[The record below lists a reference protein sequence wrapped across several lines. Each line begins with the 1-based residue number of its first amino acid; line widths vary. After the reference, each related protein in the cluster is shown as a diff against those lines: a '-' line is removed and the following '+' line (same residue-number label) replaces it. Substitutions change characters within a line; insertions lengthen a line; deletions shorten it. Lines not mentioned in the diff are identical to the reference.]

1 MRLLSTKLAN
11 ISVNR
16 TAFPLR
22 FKAAGYLQ
30 RSASLLPQREGK
42 GMELPDK
49 VALITGATGF
59 VGRRTVQRLVLEG
72 MHVRGLVRCPVEL
85 PELECYIGD
94 ITDAATVAPAAVGA
108 HVVVHC
114 AAVLHRATHAEA
126 MRVNVEGTRIVLE
139 AALQAGCMRF
149 IHLSTVSAHAVEG
162 YDVVDESTPLRQAGD
177 AYGESKALAEQ
188 VVWAMAARGLQV
200 TVLRPPAIL
209 GVAPTA
215 YWSVRMAY
223 RIAAGD
229 LALPGDGLAT
239 LPYVHVDNLI
249 DAILLALRSDTA
261 VGQAYN
267 IIDGQTSW
275 RAHTDYFRRW
285 LGVGPLPSLP
295 LDAVPPNYR
304 WCGRSSGEKA
314 IRELGYIP
322 RVTYGEAMAEAERYL
337 RESGLIKG

>member
-1 MRLLSTKLAN
+1 
-11 ISVNR
+11 
-16 TAFPLR
+16 
-22 FKAAGYLQ
+22 
-30 RSASLLPQREGK
+30 
-42 GMELPDK
+42 MELPSK
-49 VALITGATGF
+49 VALITGVTGF
-59 VGRRTVQRLVLEG
+59 VGRRTAQRLVQEG
-72 MHVRGLVRCPVEL
+72 MHVRGLVRRPVEL
-85 PELECYIGD
+85 PDLEPYLGD
-94 ITDAATVAPAAVGA
+94 ITDAATVALAAAGA

-114 AAVLHRATHAEA
+114 AAVMHRATRAEA

-139 AALQAGCMRF
+139 AALQAGCARF

-162 YDVVDESTPLRQAGD
+162 YEVVDEATPLRQAGD

-188 VVWAMAARGLQV
+188 AVWAAAAQGLQA

-209 GVAPTA
+209 GVAPTS

-229 LALPGDGLAT
+229 FALPGDGLAT

-275 RAHTDYFRRW
+275 RTHTDYFRRW
-285 LGVGPLPSLP
+285 LGVGPLPSMP
-295 LDAVPPNYR
+295 LEAVPPDYR
-304 WCGRSSGEKA
+304 WRGRCSGEKA
-314 IRELGYIP
+314 ARELGYLP
-322 RVTYGEAMAEAERYL
+322 RVTYEEAMAEAERYL
-337 RESGLIKG
+337 RESGLVKG

>member
-1 MRLLSTKLAN
+1 
-11 ISVNR
+11 
-16 TAFPLR
+16 
-22 FKAAGYLQ
+22 
-30 RSASLLPQREGK
+30 
-42 GMELPDK
+42 MELPGK

-59 VGRRTVQRLVLEG
+59 VGRRTAQRLVLEG
-72 MHVRGLVRCPVEL
+72 MRVRGLARRLVEL
-85 PELECYIGD
+85 PDLECSLGD

-114 AAVLHRATHAEA
+114 AAVLHRATRAEA

-139 AALQAGCMRF
+139 AARQAGCARF
-149 IHLSTVSAHAVEG
+149 IHLSTMSAHAVEG
-162 YDVVDESTPLRQAGD
+162 SDVVDEATPLRQAGD

-188 VVWAMAARGLQV
+188 AVWAAAAQGLRV

-249 DAILLALRSDTA
+249 DAILLALRADTA

-267 IIDGQTSW
+267 IIDGQTTW
-275 RAHTDYFRRW
+275 RAHTEYFRRW
-285 LGVGPLPSLP
+285 LGVGPLPSMP
-295 LDAVPPNYR
+295 LEAVPPGYR
-304 WCGRSSGEKA
+304 WRGRCSGEKA
-314 IRELGYIP
+314 TRELGYSP
-322 RVTYGEAMAEAERYL
+322 RVTYAEAMAEAERYL
-337 RESGLIKG
+337 RESGLIKE

>member
-1 MRLLSTKLAN
+1 
-11 ISVNR
+11 
-16 TAFPLR
+16 
-22 FKAAGYLQ
+22 
-30 RSASLLPQREGK
+30 
-42 GMELPDK
+42 MELPGK

-59 VGRRTVQRLVLEG
+59 VGRRTAQRLALEG
-72 MHVRGLVRCPVEL
+72 MHVRGLVRRPVEL
-85 PELECYIGD
+85 PDLEPYLGD

-114 AAVLHRATHAEA
+114 AAVLHRATREEA

-139 AALQAGCMRF
+139 AALQAGCERF

-162 YDVVDESTPLRQAGD
+162 YDVVDEATPLRQAGD

-188 VVWAMAARGLQV
+188 AVWAAVAQGLQV

-223 RIAAGD
+223 RIATGD

-249 DAILLALRSDTA
+249 YAILLALRVDTA

-267 IIDGQTSW
+267 IIDGQTTW

-295 LDAVPPNYR
+295 PEAVPPGYR
-304 WCGRSSGEKA
+304 WRGWCSGEKA
-314 IRELGYIP
+314 TRELGYLP
-322 RVTYGEAMAEAERYL
+322 QVTYEEAMAEAERYL
-337 RESGLIKG
+337 RENGLVKG